1 MTQPPIPRASKDEPN
16 ARPLAD
22 ASPPRT
28 VEELRSL
35 LVAIAR
41 GDSGIALGAKG
52 RTTLGRIL
60 ELQGSPSLL
69 SITTLSDAVGTSPST
84 ITRMAQSLG
93 YRGFAGFQEAL
104 LSASMV
110 KPGSFYL
117 NQAQAALRGDGT
129 TSKRRATQLCRENQ
143 ANIDRLIDAFDT
155 EGFDQCVTL
164 IASAPRVAVYGVRQ
178 FHAFAAFLTYGL
190 RMVRSDVALLD
201 ANALGI
207 AEELASMDDRDVL
220 IVASCA
226 PYSRGVAEVAKTS
239 AECGLK
245 VISITDRASSPLVDH
260 STVALFAAHESSFLS
275 NSMTA
280 FIALAEC
287 LINGVAATSPEDAKT
302 ALSKR
307 DKLIQ
312 LLSIE

>member
-1 MTQPPIPRASKDEPN
+1 MTQPPTPPASKGGPSRN
-16 ARPLAD
+16 PQ
-22 ASPPRT
+22 SKTPPRT
-28 VEELRSL
+28 VEELRLL

-41 GDSGIALGAKG
+41 GDSGISLGSRARK
-52 RTTLGRIL
+52 TLGQIL
-60 ELQGSPSLL
+60 ELQGSQSLL
-69 SITTLSDAVGTSPST
+69 SITTLSEAVGTSPST
-84 ITRMAQSLG
+84 ITRLAQSLG

-117 NQAQAALRGDGT
+117 NQAQAALHGGDT
-129 TSKRRATQLCRENQ
+129 SSKRRATQLCRENQ

-155 EGFDQCVTL
+155 DSFDQSVGL
-164 IASAPRVAVYGVRQ
+164 IVNAPRVAVYGIRQ
-178 FHAFAAFLTYGL
+178 FHSFAAFLAYGL

-226 PYSRGVAEVAKTS
+226 PYSRGVAEVAKIS

-260 STVALFAAHESSFLS
+260 STAVLFAAHESSFLS

-287 LINGVAATSPEDAKT
+287 LINGVAATIPEDAKA
-302 ALSKR
+302 ALTKR

-312 LLSIE
+312 RLSIE